1 MQQPAGKN
9 YESYVLILYD
19 HVTVTSPCPCSR
31 TSNPCP
37 CQACHRTLGYYVLAF
52 LYDLAMALAFTAIR
66 AARRACPI
74 TRRRAPETSKNIIQF
89 ILLDTLSITPQSLGR
104 WSQLV

>member
-1 MQQPAGKN
+1 MHYVIYQMQQPAGKN

-19 HVTVTSPCPCSR
+19 HVT
-31 TSNPCP
+31 NPCP
-37 CQACHRTLGYYVLAF
+37 CHRTLGYVLAF

-74 TRRRAPETSKNIIQF
+74 TRRRAPETRKNIIQF
-89 ILLDTLSITPQSLGR
+89 ILLDTLSITPRDARICIRG
-104 WSQLV
+104 